1 MKRFYASFVIAFSTY
16 SRLPMPQVAW
26 SEANMRHTLSF
37 FPLVGAVLGLLFY
50 GAARLCALLDFG
62 PSAAAAVLAARICAL
77 LNLGPVLT
85 AAVLTALPVLLT
97 GDIHL
102 DGYCDTID
110 ALSSHASREKKLQ
123 ILKDSN
129 AGAFAVIW
137 CCVWFALYFGLL
149 TELQSTAAA
158 AAGFLLSRA
167 FSALAVARLPSARAG
182 MGASL
187 KSGSR
192 YPLWVFLVYLLIFL
206 AVSWLTGALLPGCA
220 AMFSTIIFYF
230 VYKSIAL
237 REFGGFTGD
246 LAGWFPVYPPRPD
259 PGQPGAP
266 LHRLHGSAPLPRGP
280 GGSGWP
286 SAASS

>member
-16 SRLPMPQVAW
+16 SKLPMPQVAW

-62 PSAAAAVLAARICAL
+62 PSAAAAVLAAI
-77 LNLGPVLT
+77 P
-85 AAVLTALPVLLT
+85 AALT
-97 GDIHL
+97 GGIHL

-137 CCVWFALYFGLL
+137 CCVWFVLYFGLL
-149 TELQSTAAA
+149 TELRGTGAA

-246 LAGWFPVYPPRPD
+246 LAGWFLQVCELVIL
-259 PGQPGAP
+259 AS
-266 LHRLHGSAPLPRGP
+266 LVLTEK
-280 GGSGWP
+280 
-286 SAASS
+286 AAVLCL